1 MNKFFVPVA
10 YLGLIEGVS
19 FAKDA
24 AMKFSKTIATLPIH
38 FFQHGFGDS
47 IGFPPYLVDGLS
59 PGEMPP
65 QWAAVSLA
73 SSCCIF

>member
-24 AMKFSKTIATLPIH
+24 AMKFSKTIATLPIQSH
-38 FFQHGFGDS
+38 ENRLLEDANRNFWIVEDT
-47 IGFPPYLVDGLS
+47 YLTDQTCQG
-59 PGEMPP
+59 
-65 QWAAVSLA
+65 
-73 SSCCIF
+73 II